1 MTRSFHLAPVIA
13 VVVAIACPCGSTF
26 AQATPAVAPS
36 SPALSQDKHAGL
48 TISVDP
54 YTDPHRSKDKF
65 GKSANPV
72 PVGILPVDV
81 YFKNDTPHAM
91 RVNLETVQLEVK
103 SGEET
108 HQYVDWLTVGQV
120 ANMIRHPGGSSSAPS
135 ARRFPVGIPVPGKDK
150 KVDTIVDQLRPFVLN
165 SNVIPPLGTIH
176 GFLFFD
182 VSHDFSAAQKAS
194 LYLPDVVLLP
204 DDTPLMFFEVPLTKG
219 SATMD

>member
-1 MTRSFHLAPVIA
+1 MTRSFHLAFVIA
-13 VVVAIACPCGSTF
+13 VVFGITCPHGSAF
-26 AQATPAVAPS
+26 GQSAPAATAAS
-36 SPALSQDKHAGL
+36 SALSQDKHGGL
-48 TISVDP
+48 TVSVDP
-54 YTDPHRSKDKF
+54 YTDAHRAKDKF
-65 GKSANPV
+65 GKAANPV
-72 PVGILPVDV
+72 SVGILPVDV

-120 ANMIRHPGGSSSAPS
+120 ANMIRHPGGSPSAPS

-150 KVDTIVDQLRPFVLN
+150 KVDTIVDQLRPFVLS

-204 DDTPLMFFEVPLTKG
+204 DQTPLMFFEVPLTKG

>member
-1 MTRSFHLAPVIA
+1 MTRSLHLAFLIAFVIA
-13 VVVAIACPCGSTF
+13 ITCPCGFVF
-26 AQATPAVAPS
+26 AQSAPAAAASPS
-36 SPALSQDKHAGL
+36 ALPQDNHGGL
-48 TISVDP
+48 TVSVDP
-54 YTDPHRSKDKF
+54 YTDPHRAKDKF

-72 PVGILPVDV
+72 SVGILPVNV

-120 ANMIRHPGGSSSAPS
+120 ANMIRHPGGSPSAPS

-182 VSHDFSAAQKAS
+182 VSHDFSAAEKAS
-194 LYLPDVVLLP
+194 LYLPDVVVLP
-204 DDTPLMFFEVPLTKG
+204 DKTALMFFEVPLMKG
-219 SATMD
+219 SATVD